1 MRIQFILYVADQTR
15 SAAFYRG
22 LLGVEPSLNV
32 PGMTEFCLLAGVK
45 LGLMPAEGI
54 ARIITPV
61 LPHPSQAEGIPRC
74 ELYLRVRAAK
84 DYMGRALRL
93 GGQAIDGLKDRD
105 WGDRVG
111 YIADLDGHV
120 VALAEDDQ
128 VAPLVAREAGAG
140 LATRGKKL

>member
-1 MRIQFILYVADQTR
+1 MRIQFILYVADQTK
-15 SAAFYRG
+15 STAFYRA
-22 LLGVEPSLNV
+22 LLGIEPSLNV
-32 PGMTEFCLLAGVK
+32 PGMTEFCLLEGVK

-54 ARIITPV
+54 ARIITPA

-84 DYMGRALRL
+84 DYMERALRL
-93 GGQAIDGLKDRD
+93 GGLAIDALKDRD

-120 VALAEDDQ
+120 VALVEDEQ
-128 VAPLVAREAGAG
+128 AAPLAVREAGAG
-140 LATRGKKL
+140 PATRGKKL